1 MILINFA
8 VVDFEALILLHKAR
22 GKQLKSDFFDVFDFS
37 DFFDFPLDFSNLK
50 PTDFKR
56 RKSKKSEKSKKNQKN

>member
-1 MILINFA
+1 MFLIF
-8 VVDFEALILLHKAR
+8 LIFLI
-22 GKQLKSDFFDVFDFS
+22 FFL

-56 RKSKKSEKSKKNQKN
+56 RKSKKSKKNQISPVSL